1 MAEATAGDVTPEQQ
15 TDLMWDYLKG
25 FHAVHLIDIG
35 GKLGLFEAIAAAEG
49 GISAATLAEELGLHP
64 PYVDVLC
71 RTAYAYQ
78 LLDGD
83 EGAEPTYRLAPHFDT
98 ILVDR
103 RHPRFLAPYFR
114 GATSYY
120 AEDFARYP
128 DYLRSGEVFSFQ
140 DHGQEF
146 SDAIATTTSG
156 FHPIIARRMLPS
168 IPGLKDKLADGAKV
182 LDMGCGAAGLLMRI
196 AEAHPNATCVGV
208 DVDRHGIDL
217 ANQRI
222 ADAGLADRVTAE
234 LIDGGEIAH
243 ADEFDVVTMFE
254 VLHEIPLGVRAQVI
268 ANCHKALKP
277 GAPLYILDETYPRDL
292 AGLRDREHALAV
304 QTAFNELIWG
314 NVVPT
319 ADDQDALLKGAGFAR
334 IERMQI
340 ATYFTAITA
349 WKA

>member
-1 MAEATAGDVTPEQQ
+1 MADAKAGDVSPEQQ

-35 GKLGLFEAIAAAEG
+35 GKLGLFKAIAEAENGVTAAH
-49 GISAATLAEELGLHP
+49 LAQTLGLHP

-71 RTAYAYQ
+71 RTAYAYH
-78 LLDGD
+78 LLEGD
-83 EGAEPTYRLAPHFDT
+83 EGDEPVYRLAPHFDT
-98 ILVDR
+98 ILVDQK
-103 RHPRFLAPYFR
+103 HPRYLAPYFK

-128 DYLRSGEVFSFQ
+128 DYLQSGGVYSFQ

-156 FHPIIARRMLPS
+156 FHAIIARRMLPS
-168 IPGLKDKLADGAKV
+168 IPGLKEVLAESAKV

-196 AEAHPNATCVGV
+196 AEAHPNADCVGV
-208 DVDRHGIDL
+208 DVDRHGIEL
-217 ANQRI
+217 ATQRI
-222 ADAGLADRVTAE
+222 SDAGLSDRVRVE
-234 LIDGGEIAH
+234 LVDGGEIAH

-254 VLHEIPLGVRAQVI
+254 VLHEIPVAVRPQVI

-277 GAPLYILDETYPRDL
+277 GAPLFILDETYPADL
-292 AGLRDREHALAV
+292 AGLRDRDHALAV

-319 ADDQDALLKGAGFAR
+319 AGDQDALLRDAGFER

-349 WKA
+349 WK